1 MQAVDHGQQRQEV
14 ERAGLAWVRIEALE
28 QALVLAEPEGYVRIF
43 IDEGAPMAALL
54 RQAATCG
61 IGPGYVTRLLA
72 AFGDQ
77 RPQE

>member
-1 MQAVDHGQQRQEV
+1 VEAIAHGQQRQEAA
-14 ERAGLAWVRIEALE
+14 RAGLAWIRIKALE
-28 QALVLAEPEGYVRIF
+28 QALALAEPESDIRIF

-61 IGPGYVTRLLA
+61 SGPGQVTTLLA

-77 RPQE
+77 RPQA